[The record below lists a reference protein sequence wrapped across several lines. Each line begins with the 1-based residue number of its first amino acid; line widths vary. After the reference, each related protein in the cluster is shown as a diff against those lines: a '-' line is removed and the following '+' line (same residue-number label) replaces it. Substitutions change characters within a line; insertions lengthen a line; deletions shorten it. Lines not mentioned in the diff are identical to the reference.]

1 MLRQYDHNPEVKNLA
16 TDRYK
21 QNRFTDKTVDTIN
34 QLTEAIIKVK
44 CSICE
49 NHFDYPITANY
60 SEILSITSVKE
71 LAGICPNCRCDLSD

>member
-1 MLRQYDHNPEVKNLA
+1 LV

-21 QNRFTDKTVDTIN
+21 QNRFTDKTMNTIN

-49 NHFDYPITANY
+49 NLFDYPITANY
-60 SEILSITSVKE
+60 SEILTIESVKE
-71 LAGICPNCRCDLSD
+71 LSGICPNCKCDFSD

>member
-1 MLRQYDHNPEVKNLA
+1 MA
-16 TDRYK
+16 TDRHK
-21 QNRFTDKTVDTIN
+21 QNKFTDKTVDTIN

-49 NHFDYPITANY
+49 SQLDYSITAKY

-71 LAGICPNCRCDLSD
+71 LAGVCPNCKCDLNS

>member
-1 MLRQYDHNPEVKNLA
+1 MKIQSRSEVKNLA

-21 QNRFTDKTVDTIN
+21 QNRFDKTVDTIN
-34 QLTEAIIKVK
+34 QLTEAMIKVK

-49 NHFDYPITANY
+49 NHYDYPITANY

-71 LAGICPNCRCDLSD
+71 LAGICPNCRCDMSE

>member
-1 MLRQYDHNPEVKNLA
+1 MKLA

-21 QNRFTDKTVDTIN
+21 QNGFADKTMDTIN

-49 NHFDYPITANY
+49 NQFDYSITANY
-60 SEILSITSVKE
+60 SEVLTIASVKE
-71 LAGICPNCRCDLSD
+71 LSGICPNCKCGLND